1 MTGGRQEPRDHA
13 ISRFARSRKT
23 SASKRRLRTAL
34 AGLTTLGVAATL
46 IVTIPA
52 AADPADPAPSTTI
65 APQPTNAAEAK
76 QAWLDAA
83 DAAEAANEAL
93 LVAQEHEKAA
103 QQAVADA
110 KVALTQA
117 QIAADNA
124 QADAVLAAAK
134 YAAYREDVAQFA
146 SASYR
151 GARLGQLAALLTAES
166 TSDYLDEVSS
176 LDQVAGSTKVMLFE
190 ALKARD
196 AADTAA
202 QTAET
207 SQQAAKDAAAKA
219 DAALTA
225 AQQATAD
232 VEAQKTKLD
241 GQVEVYHRLFAAL
254 SSKERAAAMEAQ
266 QAAWEEQARL
276 AAEQQAS
283 EDAIAT
289 QGADADLPDAA
300 AGGSDPS
307 AAVADSPGGDAASPK
322 AMIAIQAALS
332 KLGMPYRYG
341 ASGPNSYDCSGLTS
355 WAWAQA
361 GVTLPRTS
369 SGQASLPVVP
379 LSDLQPGD
387 LITYY
392 SPTHHVAL
400 YIGNGQI
407 IHASTEGKPVYITS
421 MYRGGPYPVGHRVNY

>member
-1 MTGGRQEPRDHA
+1 M
-13 ISRFARSRKT
+13 
-23 SASKRRLRTAL
+23 RTAL
-34 AGLTTLGVAATL
+34 ASLAGLSIAATL

-52 AADPADPAPSTTI
+52 AADPADPAPSSTI

-83 DAAEAANEAL
+83 DASEAANESL
-93 LVAQEHEKAA
+93 LVAQDNEKAA
-103 QQAVADA
+103 QQAVADS
-110 KVALTQA
+110 KVALAQA
-117 QIAADNA
+117 QLDADNA
-124 QADAVLAAAK
+124 QADAVTAAAN
-134 YAAYREDVAQFA
+134 YVAYREDVAQFA

-151 GARLGQLAALLTAES
+151 GARLGQLSALLTAES

-176 LDQVAGSTKVMLFE
+176 LDQVAGSTKVMMFQ
-190 ALKARD
+190 AVKARD
-196 AADTAA
+196 AADAAA

-207 SQQAAKDAAAKA
+207 AQQAATAAAAKA
-219 DAALTA
+219 DSALAAA
-225 AQQATAD
+225 HQATAD

-241 GQVEVYHRLFAAL
+241 GQVEIYHRLFAAL

-266 QAAWEEQARL
+266 QAAWEQQAQL

-283 EDAIAT
+283 EDAISS
-289 QGADADLPDAA
+289 QGADAAVLPQADGSGDSAPA
-300 AGGSDPS
+300 AG
-307 AAVADSPGGDAASPK
+307 AANAPTGDAASPK

-341 ASGPNSYDCSGLTS
+341 ATGPNVFDCSGLTS

-361 GVTLPRTS
+361 GVSLPRTS

-379 LSDLQPGD
+379 LSELQPGD